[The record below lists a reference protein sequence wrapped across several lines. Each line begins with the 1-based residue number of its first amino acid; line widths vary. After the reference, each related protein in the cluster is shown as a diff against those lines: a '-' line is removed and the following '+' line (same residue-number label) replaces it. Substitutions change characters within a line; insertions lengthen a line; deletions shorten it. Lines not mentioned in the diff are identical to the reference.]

1 MTGAEQTHVP
11 CWQGD
16 PLLVGVA
23 AQVRGHRVWISA
35 IRFICCL
42 MHGKTLT
49 PTSVPV
55 SMQAWRCICAHV
67 RPCMPCLTRYSR
79 YVRGAKVGFTWWFY
93 APVSLWM
100 WTLSSDLQSLAGMQM
115 YVGGIISLTLWWIQE
130 LIRSVFFHASTFISV
145 LLTEPK
151 TLSEIPLTCVH
162 PLFILPL
169 SLSPS
174 LDPSSSC
181 LPVNPGYCIHLLASR
196 SNPSPNTAWFPCAC
210 ASLSRSSH
218 SPLRFSWFPVFILCN
233 CCISSLHAQTAMWAR
248 NSSFY
253 IIAANLNMQTSS
265 HLPPAAHTH
274 THTPFWLHKHKTVLS
289 SALPCTPCPSPCMSP
304 SERRK
309 KEMQKR
315 QETFLLSSTIPDEIQ
330 KSLFWRKRGQK

>member
-16 PLLVGVA
+16 PFLVGAA

-55 SMQAWRCICAHV
+55 STQALRCIRAHV

-79 YVRGAKVGFTWWFY
+79 YVRGAKVGFTGWFY
-93 APVSLWM
+93 ASVSLWM

-130 LIRSVFFHASTFISV
+130 LIRSFFFFHASTFISV

-169 SLSPS
+169 SPS
-174 LDPSSSC
+174 L
-181 LPVNPGYCIHLLASR
+181 
-196 SNPSPNTAWFPCAC
+196 
-210 ASLSRSSH
+210 SLSR
-218 SPLRFSWFPVFILCN
+218 PLFIL
-233 CCISSLHAQTAMWAR
+233 
-248 NSSFY
+248 
-253 IIAANLNMQTSS
+253 
-265 HLPPAAHTH
+265 PPCK
-274 THTPFWLHKHKTVLS
+274 PGILYS
-289 SALPCTPCPSPCMSP
+289 SAGI
-304 SERRK
+304 
-309 KEMQKR
+309 KE
-315 QETFLLSSTIPDEIQ
+315 
-330 KSLFWRKRGQK
+330 